1 MQCREYKKWIHLNN
15 TNELLDWE
23 KIKLEEHLKT
33 CSSCR
38 QLFDNN
44 ETGRRFIHKLN
55 KIEPVLTYPDK
66 LTSDIMIAINE
77 KGTYADVK
85 IKLNMLLD
93 FIVSYKVRILAFSIV
108 IVLISLFSYQQ
119 LHIIYKL
126 DRMERQITT
135 KSIDNRGS
143 VQNLSLRNNLMIKE
157 LVMNTDDELIFL
169 DNESLDYLLKSY
181 IDLKTDHDELLEL
194 LNENIEVIEKGLTKK
209 DIQKLNKLLKEFG
222 LDKKLSINL

>member
-1 MQCREYKKWIHLNN
+1 MKCPEYKKWIYLNN
-15 TNELLDWE
+15 IDELLDWE
-23 KIKLEEHLKT
+23 KIRLDEHLQT

-44 ETGRRFIHKLN
+44 ETGKRFIQKLN
-55 KIEPVLTYPDK
+55 KVEPLLTYPDK

-93 FIVSYKVRILAFSIV
+93 FIISYKVRILAFSIV

-119 LHIIYKL
+119 FHIIYKL
-126 DRMERQITT
+126 DRMERQIATQST
-135 KSIDNRGS
+135 DNIGS
-143 VQNLSLRNNLMIKE
+143 VQKLSLRNNLMIKE

-169 DNESLDYLLKSY
+169 DNASIDYLLKSY
-181 IDLKTDHDELLEL
+181 KNLKTDHDELIEL
-194 LNENIEVIEKGLTKK
+194 LNENMKNLEKKLSKK
-209 DIQKLNKLLKEFG
+209 DIQKLKQLLKEDDLG
-222 LDKKLSINL
+222 KKLYTNL